1 MPLRIKCSS
10 GHTLIVP
17 DDRAGRRLR
26 CPRCQAEVVVPGE
39 PAVVAATAVVAVS
52 ASELARNLPDE
63 PSPASASVQS
73 PAPEVVKPRSESP
86 RETNRAVTRSVVK
99 PKSRALPLPP
109 PLPQPPQD
117 SAEQP
122 PTVAPPPVAPPPIAP
137 PRNAAPTAAALPPTK
152 AAPPPPEVQTRAA
165 APPAAREPEPPP
177 VHVDAQV
184 AEPIQVAAPPVAV
197 PPPPVVRLAPA
208 VLLKVPEVAPP
219 PTTPKPG
226 PVAEAPSVAAP
237 PEPSISLPTPPTPP
251 APALSTPAL
260 PTPAPSTPAPTIP
273 VPITAIADDEG
284 LFDHLAALDFAPP
297 TAAIRPVAAAANPE
311 AARTLAVYQLA
322 AALVAAALFSVAPAV
337 WDLVEYLR
345 IDGSPFVARWALLLF
360 FIGVLQ
366 LAYAVY
372 LFQLPD
378 WSSVWV
384 ITVFALCGAALYA
397 AVLGIVLM
405 SAPDGVLVGPHGLQ
419 LADKLAGG
427 KAALWC
433 VAMVALLV
441 MLALAAGKL
450 CLSWQRAERMLT
462 AVRGAG

>member
-39 PAVVAATAVVAVS
+39 AAEVAAAASVAVAAEEPFRSLPASAAAVSPEIDS
-52 ASELARNLPDE
+52 ASPPK
-63 PSPASASVQS
+63 PSPAVSEKRREPGRSAS
-73 PAPEVVKPRSESP
+73 
-86 RETNRAVTRSVVK
+86 RSVVK
-99 PKSRALPLPP
+99 PKSRALPTPP
-109 PLPQPPQD
+109 PEQSPAARDSVPPP
-117 SAEQP
+117 AK
-122 PTVAPPPVAPPPIAP
+122 VAPPRSQPI
-137 PRNAAPTAAALPPTK
+137 
-152 AAPPPPEVQTRAA
+152 E
-165 APPAAREPEPPP
+165 PATP
-177 VHVDAQV
+177 
-184 AEPIQVAAPPVAV
+184 AEPSP
-197 PPPPVVRLAPA
+197 PPPPVVRPAPA
-208 VLLKVPEVAPP
+208 VLLKVPDVAPP
-219 PTTPKPG
+219 P
-226 PVAEAPSVAAP
+226 VAAP
-237 PEPSISLPTPPTPP
+237 PKSRETAVRPEKIALPPTTAEAPPLPTTLPATVPLPPQTATPSLLAQPPVEFDEQLPAVVQLASNNPTPDTP
-251 APALSTPAL
+251 PHNLAPDQPALDET
-260 PTPAPSTPAPTIP
+260 APTRP
-273 VPITAIADDEG
+273 AAAPTALAEPAEEEG

-297 TAAIRPVAAAANPE
+297 AAAIRPVAAEANPE
-311 AARTLAVYQLA
+311 GARTLAVYQLA

-450 CLSWQRAERMLT
+450 CLSWQRAERMLI
-462 AVRGAG
+462 AARGAG

>member
-1 MPLRIKCSS
+1 
-10 GHTLIVP
+10 
-17 DDRAGRRLR
+17 
-26 CPRCQAEVVVPGE
+26 
-39 PAVVAATAVVAVS
+39 
-52 ASELARNLPDE
+52 
-63 PSPASASVQS
+63 
-73 PAPEVVKPRSESP
+73 
-86 RETNRAVTRSVVK
+86 
-99 PKSRALPLPP
+99 
-109 PLPQPPQD
+109 
-117 SAEQP
+117 
-122 PTVAPPPVAPPPIAP
+122 
-137 PRNAAPTAAALPPTK
+137 
-152 AAPPPPEVQTRAA
+152 
-165 APPAAREPEPPP
+165 
-177 VHVDAQV
+177 
-184 AEPIQVAAPPVAV
+184 
-197 PPPPVVRLAPA
+197 
-208 VLLKVPEVAPP
+208 VLLKVPDVAQT
-219 PTTPKPG
+219 PTTASRAPASEAS
-226 PVAEAPSVAAP
+226 VAAAP
-237 PEPSISLPTPPTPP
+237 PEPSVSPPTPPTPP
-251 APALSTPAL
+251 AAALSTP
-260 PTPAPSTPAPTIP
+260 PPSTPAPAIP
-273 VPITAIADDEG
+273 APAISVPVISVPATAVAEDEG

-297 TAAIRPVAAAANPE
+297 AAAIRPVAAADNPE

-322 AALVAAALFSVAPAV
+322 VALVAAALFSVAPAV

-419 LADKLAGG
+419 LTDKLAGG